1 MFMQSLHSV
10 STFFFWSHKG
20 SLWEK
25 LIREAEFSTV
35 KLYIP
40 IEVGKITKT
49 VN

>member
-10 STFFFWSHKG
+10 SMFFFWSHKG

-25 LIREAEFSTV
+25 LIREAEFS
-35 KLYIP
+35 IS
-40 IEVGKITKT
+40 IEIRKVTKT